1 MKFSDP
7 FNRVS
12 CKDQKEYQQFLQ
24 QLQQAGIDSE
34 EKANALLRRSKSQM
48 LLFCL
53 IVAAV
58 CFAAILLWPQAAGI
72 IIVFGGLILLWLF
85 VTMARGQRMTR
96 QFIQQKFS
104 RNKPVP

>member
-12 CKDQKEYQQFLQ
+12 CRDQKEYQQFLQ

-34 EKANALLRRSKSQM
+34 EKANELLRRSKSQM
-48 LLFCL
+48 LVFCL
-53 IVAAV
+53 AVVA
-58 CFAAILLWPQAAGI
+58 CCLAAILVWPQLAGI
-72 IIVFGGLILLWLF
+72 VLVFGVLIVLWLI

-96 QFIQQKFS
+96 QFIQQKFPRDQS
-104 RNKPVP
+104 IP

>member
-34 EKANALLRRSKSQM
+34 EKANELLRRSRNQI
-48 LLFCL
+48 LTFCL
-53 IVAAV
+53 LVAA
-58 CFAAILLWPQAAGI
+58 CCLAAMLVWPQLVGI
-72 IIVFGGLILLWLF
+72 VLVFGVLIVLWLI

-104 RNKPVP
+104 QNQTKS